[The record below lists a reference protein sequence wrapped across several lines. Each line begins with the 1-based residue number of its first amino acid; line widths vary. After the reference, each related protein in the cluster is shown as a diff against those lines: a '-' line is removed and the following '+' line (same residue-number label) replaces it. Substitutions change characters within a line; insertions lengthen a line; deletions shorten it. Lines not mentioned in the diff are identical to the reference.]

1 MSPHWNE
8 NSIET
13 EVPDHY
19 LAESRGSVRQMV
31 KESLDTETYRS
42 AGSGLYLLTRRE
54 GSVVASSSSSKRVV
68 VSSI

>member
-1 MSPHWNE
+1 M
-8 NSIET
+8 
-13 EVPDHY
+13 PDHY

-42 AGSGLYLLTRRE
+42 PSSGLYLLIRRK
-54 GSVVASSSSSKRVV
+54 SRVVVSSSSSKEVV